1 MVDYFKVLNISEEAS
16 QKDVKIAFRKMAIKY
31 HPDKNK
37 IRDSKDKFIEIKIA
51 YDILSNP
58 ISRAIYEKDFSVF
71 KKLNAIKN
79 SNDEFSKKIFQ
90 RSNSNNQEN
99 QLSIRITKIFKVIG
113 LSILLAV
120 LIKIIID
127 SNINR
132 QIESSEIQN
141 ELIDSTHIKEY
152 DYKNETQ
159 FNTETGELKF

>member
-51 YDILSNP
+51 YDILSDP
-58 ISRAIYEKDFSVF
+58 IRRSTYEKDFSLF
-71 KKLNAIKN
+71 KKSNASI
-79 SNDEFSKKIFQ
+79 
-90 RSNSNNQEN
+90 QEN
-99 QLSIRITKIFKVIG
+99 QLSIKITKIFKVIG

-120 LIKIIID
+120 LIKIIFD
-127 SNINR
+127 SYIKGK
-132 QIESSEIQN
+132 IESSEMQN
-141 ELIDSTHIKEY
+141 EWIDSSHIKQY

-159 FNTETGELKF
+159 FYPETGELKF